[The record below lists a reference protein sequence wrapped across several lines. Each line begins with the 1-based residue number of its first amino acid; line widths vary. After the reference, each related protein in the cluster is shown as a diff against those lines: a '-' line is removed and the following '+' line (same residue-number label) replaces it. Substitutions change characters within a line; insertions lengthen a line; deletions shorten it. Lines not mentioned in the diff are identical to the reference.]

1 MTLPKE
7 SKVAV
12 IGGGLAGLSAGCA
25 LADAGMQVTLFER
38 RPYLGGRASSYEH
51 PGTNETVDNCQHVLL
66 GCCTNLIDL
75 YKRLGVENQIRWYD
89 RLNFIEPGGRT
100 SVLTPT
106 FLPAPFHSTPSFM
119 RAKFLSLGD
128 KDAIARGLLALMP
141 GLPQESPE
149 TFLSWLERHGQ
160 TPRAIQRFW
169 EPVLVSA
176 LNESL
181 YRMSVHYAAQV
192 FRESFLKSAAA
203 GRMGVPSV
211 PLSELYSVAGEYI
224 RKRGGEVL
232 LRSSVESIC
241 PSDAGGELVAAGKL
255 ATFDAVVSAVPFDVL
270 SKMLPGDS
278 SALHEKLKRFET
290 SPITGIHFWFDRVV
304 TDLPHAVLLDRTI
317 QWMFNKS
324 RLQEAGS
331 RRQEAGSYLELVVSS
346 SKTLVGKSKQEILD
360 LALSELKEFF
370 PQIGNAQ
377 VVKSTVIKEIKAT
390 YSALPMSDEY
400 RPPAAT
406 EWPRIFLAGDWT
418 LTGWPATMEGAVRS
432 GYKAADAL
440 LGSASNLKSDMPS
453 SGLMRIFEL

>member
-1 MTLPKE
+1 MTIPKDA
-7 SKVAV
+7 KVAV
-12 IGGGLAGLSAGCA
+12 IGGGLAGLSAACA
-25 LADAGMQVTLFER
+25 LADAGMRVTLCER

-75 YKRLGVENQIRWYD
+75 YRRLGVEDKIRWYD
-89 RLNFIEPGGRT
+89 RLNFIEPGGRM
-100 SVLTPT
+100 SVLGPS

-119 RAKFLSLGD
+119 RAKFLSIGD

-141 GLPQESPE
+141 GLPVE
-149 TFLSWLERHGQ
+149 TGENFLSWLERHGQ
-160 TPRAIQRFW
+160 TPRAILRFW

-181 YRMSVHYAAQV
+181 DRMSVHYAAQV

-211 PLSELYSVAGEYI
+211 PLSELYGVAADYI
-224 RKRGGEVL
+224 QKRGGEVL
-232 LRSSVESIC
+232 LRASVYSLR
-241 PSDAGGELVAAGKL
+241 PTGSGGEISTAGKFSS
-255 ATFDAVVSAVPFDVL
+255 FDGIVSAVPFDVL
-270 SKMLPGDS
+270 AKMLPPEG
-278 SALHEKLKRFET
+278 AGELHEKLKRFET

-324 RLQEAGS
+324 RLQEPGGKK
-331 RRQEAGSYLELVVSS
+331 QEKGSYLELVVSS
-346 SKTLVGKSKQEILD
+346 SKTLVDKSKQEILD
-360 LALSELKEFF
+360 LALAELKEFF
-370 PQIGNAQ
+370 PAINGAR
-377 VVKSTVIKEIKAT
+377 VLKSTVIKEIKAT
-390 YSALPMSDEY
+390 YSALPMSDAY

-406 EWPRIFLAGDWT
+406 QWPRLFLAGDWT

-440 LGSASNLKSDMPS
+440 LGSHANLKPDLPA
-453 SGLMRIFEL
+453 SGLMRIFG